1 MKSKHLL
8 AAAGALV
15 IGLSLPLA
23 AMAQQGAAPANPA
36 PAAPAKT
43 TSTSSAHHS
52 SSKHPAID
60 LNAASKDDLMKLP
73 GVTDETA
80 DKIIAARP
88 FKSKN
93 ELVSKKL
100 MTETEYK
107 KISSHVTVKT
117 QKAASASTG
126 K

>member
-117 QKAASASTG
+117 QKAAPASTG